1 MLTPSTTPTGPGWS
15 AASPRST
22 RSARSPSPPWRA
34 ITAGNASAP
43 SSCRAPP
50 TSRCWSYAT
59 RVTPA
64 FSRHSTMAVSL
75 RMTFLSADRPVVL
88 PPVFH
93 RSADQDHHGPQH
105 GRQEHP
111 PSAGRCDHHPR
122 ADRLLRARFFHAP
135 ITRGSHLH
143 SHRRAV
149 RAVEGCE
156 AQRPHP
162 GEPVDVLRGAD
173 RDLADPGQ
181 LHQGLLP
188 DHRRVG

>member
-50 TSRCWSYAT
+50 TSRCWNCAT

-122 ADRLLRARFFHAP
+122 ADRLLRARLLHASVA
-135 ITRGSHLH
+135 RGSHLH

-149 RAVEGCE
+149 RAVEWCE
-156 AQRPHP
+156 VQGPHP